1 MTARRVLALAVAL
14 VLTLAGPAGA
24 VSARTSL
31 PDLEDEVMCVSCGI
45 PLNIAESPQAT
56 DERNAIRAM
65 VAKGYTK
72 AQVKAELV
80 STYGP
85 RVLADPGHDGFNLTS
100 WLVPTAVLLAALAIV
115 ATFLVSRRGPARGA
129 APAAAGPALSASDAR
144 RLDEDLARFDR

>member
-1 MTARRVLALAVAL
+1 MSVPRALALAVAL
-14 VLTLAGPAGA
+14 LLALAGPAA
-24 VSARTSL
+24 AATPRTSL

-72 AQVKAELV
+72 AEVKAELV
-80 STYGP
+80 GTYGP

-100 WLVPTAVLLAALAIV
+100 WLVPMAVLLAALAIV
-115 ATFLVSRRGPARGA
+115 AGFLIGRRGPPRAQAPILA
-129 APAAAGPALSASDAR
+129 AALSASDAR